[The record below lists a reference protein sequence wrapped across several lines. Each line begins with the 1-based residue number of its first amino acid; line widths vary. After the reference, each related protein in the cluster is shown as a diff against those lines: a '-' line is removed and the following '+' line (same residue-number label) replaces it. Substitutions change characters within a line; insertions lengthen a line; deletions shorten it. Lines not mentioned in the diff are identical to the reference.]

1 MRKDSKEYEKINK
14 LNGIMSGERSAII
27 KSKNGKF
34 YRLKG
39 CGDFKKGFTLNDTGF
54 DFHKIIFGDA
64 NWKIM
69 FSENRIIHIK

>member
-1 MRKDSKEYEKINK
+1 MKK
-14 LNGIMSGERSAII
+14 LI
-27 KSKNGKF
+27 NGKF

-39 CGDFKKGFTLNDTGF
+39 CGDFKKGFTLIDTGF